1 MAAASD
7 LHVDSVLSLITKQQD
22 GFLYLRQIVN
32 RLGENFKQILQSI
45 SSDDRLKTLQI
56 RDNKTGMTILHIAAA
71 NSDTETVEMI
81 LDCVSEEERYILL
94 SAQAWNQFTPI
105 HFACLSDN
113 SSLLDL
119 MIRLFKEET
128 RYKLLQITSASGSTP
143 LHWSA
148 LRGHTQAISTIADSL
163 TAQHLLHLLG
173 ITDDY
178 GKTPL
183 RRAQYGGK
191 LAAADLLQDYQTKA
205 LIDVAL
211 QQADQTGSNSIQ
223 ISLLYLQRL
232 EFPRRPSTVF
242 DYSFYGV

>member
-7 LHVDSVLSLITKQQD
+7 RDSVLSRITKQKNVRPALCRIID
-22 GFLYLRQIVN
+22 RF
-32 RLGENFKQILQSI
+32 GENYKQILQAMG
-45 SSDDRLKTLQI
+45 SDERLQKLQI
-56 RDNKTGMTILHIAAA
+56 KHSWTGRTILHLAVSNPGA
-71 NSDTETVEMI
+71 ETVEMI
-81 LDCVSEEERYILL
+81 LECVSEEERYILL
-94 SAQAWNQFTPI
+94 SVQDRDNFTPI
-105 HFACLSDN
+105 HFACLNDN
-113 SSLLDL
+113 SRVLDL

-163 TAQHLLHLLG
+163 TAQHLHHLLG

-211 QQADQTGSNSIQ
+211 KQTDQTGSNSIQ